1 MSPETPPSSFTRFEH
16 ARDRLGSGS
25 RAARLERWT
34 SPHTHPGASATRVT
48 ITKLRVLAMFLVRRL
63 AQGGGRRHA
72 LRGLRALAGSAA
84 GKTVL
89 VVGSGPSAE
98 KLDPRAVERA
108 QKSGDLR
115 VVATNHFL
123 ASALADS
130 FHPDYLVWSDDTFN
144 PDRAGHDRGAWELLS
159 RHPEVTLVCPWTWK
173 RAVEGKNLPHTVVYF
188 DDDSLEGL
196 SKNISPVRP
205 RGYQG
210 TTGVKALALAA
221 HLRPQLIQV
230 IGLDL
235 SYFQSFSVDGE
246 NRITRHPTH
255 LAGTDSGNQVLN
267 SVTLLGMADLLY
279 STANQFRALHT
290 HFGHVPIE
298 NLDPHSLVDAFPK
311 VTDSALVRK
320 RYRVK

>member
-1 MSPETPPSSFTRFEH
+1 MSPDTSPSSFARFER

-25 RAARLERWT
+25 RAARFERWT
-34 SPHTHPGASATRVT
+34 SPHTHPGPSATRVT
-48 ITKLRVLAMFLVRRL
+48 ITKLRVLAMFLLRRL

-72 LRGLRALAGSAA
+72 LRGLRTLAGSAA

-98 KLDPRAVERA
+98 KLDPRAVARA
-108 QKSGDLR
+108 KKSGDIR

-123 ASALADS
+123 ASDLADS
-130 FHPDYLVWSDDTFN
+130 FQPDYLVWSDDTFN
-144 PDRAGHDRGAWELLS
+144 PDRAGHDRGAWELLA
-159 RHPEVTLVCPWTWK
+159 RFPDITLVCPWTWK
-173 RAVEGKNLPHTVVYF
+173 RTVEAKQLPHEVIYF

-235 SYFQSFSVDGE
+235 SYFRTFTVNGANQ
-246 NRITRHPTH
+246 ITRHPTH
-255 LAGTDSGNQVLN
+255 VAGTDSGDQVLN
-267 SVTLLGMADLLY
+267 PMTLLGMADLLY

-290 HFGHVPIE
+290 HFGHLPIE

-311 VTDSALVRK
+311 VTDSALVGK